1 MIGWIIAGAG
11 CVIYFGVITAWA
23 GLSSKFHCIWLV
35 ARLICFAI
43 AAYIRYAR
51 QHEYHMPA
59 VVRNSILVVCIL
71 GFGCFLLL
79 EGMIISRANATPEPQ
94 AEYVLVLGAQVRG
107 TTPSWELRSRLDTA
121 ISYLEENPGTK
132 AVLSGGQGAGED
144 VSEADAMYAYI
155 VEHGIDAERLILE
168 DASTTTQENIE
179 FSRERIGNDDATIVI
194 VTSGFHVYRA
204 VHMAEKQ
211 GLNHV
216 SGYGS
221 PSKKEMI
228 PTYYIREALAMVKAW
243 LRGDI

>member
-1 MIGWIIAGAG
+1 MVGWIVAGVI
-11 CVIYFGVITAWA
+11 CVIYFAVITAWA
-23 GLSSKFHCIWLV
+23 GLSSKFHCIWLAAGLV
-35 ARLICFAI
+35 CFGV

-59 VVRNSILVVCIL
+59 AVRNSILVVCVV
-71 GFGCFLLL
+71 GGVCFLLL
-79 EGMIISRANATPEPQ
+79 EGMIISQANAAPESQ

-107 TTPSWELRSRLDTA
+107 STPSWELRSRLDTA
-121 ISYLEENPGTK
+121 IEYLEENSGTK
-132 AVLSGGQGAGED
+132 AVLSGGQGVGED
-144 VSEADAMYAYI
+144 ISEADAMYAYML
-155 VEHGIDAERLILE
+155 EHGVEAERLILE

-179 FSRERIGNDDATIVI
+179 FSRRLMGSDDVSVVI

-204 VHMAEKQ
+204 MHMAKKQ

-228 PTYYIREALAMVKAW
+228 PTYYVREALAMVKAW
-243 LRGDI
+243 LLGDI